1 MVESSFDGTVDAV
14 RKALKA
20 EGFYDLC
27 EIDVQAMLK
36 EKRGA
41 NIRKCPILGACNP
54 PLTHR
59 ALLAEP
65 DVSAAS
71 CNVVVSET
79 DDGVQVNALNVEAL
93 VSGFD
98 NVVLADV
105 GHEISVRLQRI
116 VDGLGARLPRGAA
129 AVEPCAA
136 RGMLHLSRA
145 GNTLP
150 GYARPR
156 ATQEVVMEPVTYG
169 MSRVVADPTRPPS
182 TRSRPRSRPRAS
194 GCSARSTCRRP
205 QGEARHR
212 ERPVGHPRRS

>member
-1 MVESSFDGTVDAV
+1 MESMSFGLARMVESSFDGTVDAV

-20 EGFYDLC
+20 EGFYVLC

-36 EKRGA
+36 EKLGA
-41 NIRKCPILGACNP
+41 NIRKCLILGACNP

-65 DVSAAS
+65 DVSLLLP

-98 NVVLADV
+98 NVVLTDV

-116 VDGLGARLPRGAA
+116 VD
-129 AVEPCAA
+129 
-136 RGMLHLSRA
+136 
-145 GNTLP
+145 
-150 GYARPR
+150 
-156 ATQEVVMEPVTYG
+156 EV
-169 MSRVVADPTRPPS
+169 
-182 TRSRPRSRPRAS
+182 
-194 GCSARSTCRRP
+194 
-205 QGEARHR
+205 
-212 ERPVGHPRRS
+212 